1 MTLAKFKMAV
11 RILSLIASLI
21 LAIIQMYESG
31 AALNRIRLE
40 RAA

>member
-1 MTLAKFKMAV
+1 MSLASFKMAV

-21 LAIIQMYESG
+21 LAIIQLYESG
-31 AALNRIRLE
+31 VALNNIRLG